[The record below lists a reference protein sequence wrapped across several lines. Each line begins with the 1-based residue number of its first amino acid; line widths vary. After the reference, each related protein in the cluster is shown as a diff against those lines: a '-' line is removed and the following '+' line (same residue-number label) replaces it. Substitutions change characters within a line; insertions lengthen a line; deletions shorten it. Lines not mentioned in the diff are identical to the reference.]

1 MSAQRKIKVPR
12 MSAKDR
18 EFEELLRRAAFN
30 ANRQMPTNSRLARTN
45 LRVTRR
51 KRVKAA

>member
-1 MSAQRKIKVPR
+1 MSRQPKGSSRR

-18 EFEELLRRAAFN
+18 EFEELLRRATVYAK
-30 ANRQMPTNSRLARTN
+30 NRASAN
-45 LRVTRR
+45 LRVMRR

>member
-1 MSAQRKIKVPR
+1 MSAQRKIKSPR

-30 ANRQMPTNSRLARTN
+30 AERQMPTNSRLAATN

>member
-1 MSAQRKIKVPR
+1 MAAQPKSTNHR

-18 EFEELLRRAAFN
+18 EFEELLRRAALYLKGKE
-30 ANRQMPTNSRLARTN
+30 PST
-45 LRVTRR
+45 LRVVRR

>member
-1 MSAQRKIKVPR
+1 MSAQRKTKIPR

-30 ANRQMPTNSRLARTN
+30 ANRQVPTSSRLARTN
-45 LRVTRR
+45 PRLARR